1 MALQTAS
8 SDVPDARIL
17 MKISHNESF
26 HPWLQKL
33 SLTVTEVS
41 VNITH
46 TTCMLWKIYKL
57 KLCRLK
63 INASFSIQ
71 YLGSTYLLIM
81 PWTHTVFMAHIHRM
95 QALVSMQFPWH
106 YGFGLGLFSPIASP
120 SSMTQ
125 DYRVHKPCP
134 WPVAIQVLDSY
145 KLCTIHA

>member
-1 MALQTAS
+1 MHAMEDLQALVVQT
-8 SDVPDARIL
+8 
-17 MKISHNESF
+17 
-26 HPWLQKL
+26 Q
-33 SLTVTEVS
+33 
-41 VNITH
+41 
-46 TTCMLWKIYKL
+46 
-57 KLCRLK
+57 

-81 PWTHTVFMAHIHRM
+81 PWTHTVSMAHIHRM

-134 WPVAIQVLDSY
+134 WPVA
-145 KLCTIHA
+145 KLCTIIICMTRTMSQD